1 MEFEIQSMS
10 LGMLGTNCY
19 LGIRKDTLDTL
30 IFDPGAEG
38 DRLIRYIERE
48 GLHPAAILLT
58 HGHYDH
64 IMAVRDLKEKYNL
77 PVYAHEAEQEV
88 LENPAFNLS
97 TMFGSPVHMK
107 ADHPVTDGQMLEIA
121 GVKIQVLHTPGH
133 TPGGVSYYIDEAT
146 ILISGDTL
154 FADSV
159 GRTDFPMGSMHT
171 LVRSV
176 REKLFVLEDDVSVLP
191 GHGPE
196 TTIGWEKKNN
206 PFVQ

>member
-1 MEFEIQSMS
+1 
-10 LGMLGTNCY
+10 
-19 LGIRKDTLDTL
+19 
-30 IFDPGAEG
+30 
-38 DRLIRYIERE
+38 
-48 GLHPAAILLT
+48 
-58 HGHYDH
+58 
-64 IMAVRDLKEKYNL
+64 MAVRDVKEQYNL

-133 TPGGVSYYIDEAT
+133 TPGGVSYYIDEAK

>member
-1 MEFEIQSMS
+1 M
-10 LGMLGTNCY
+10 
-19 LGIRKDTLDTL
+19 
-30 IFDPGAEG
+30 
-38 DRLIRYIERE
+38 
-48 GLHPAAILLT
+48 
-58 HGHYDH
+58 
-64 IMAVRDLKEKYNL
+64 
-77 PVYAHEAEQEV
+77 
-88 LENPAFNLS
+88 
-97 TMFGSPVHMK
+97 
-107 ADHPVTDGQMLEIA
+107 
-121 GVKIQVLHTPGH
+121 LHTPGH
-133 TPGGVSYYIDEAT
+133 TPGGVSYYIDEAK